1 MYGLRSQL
9 DFQNPSANLLY
20 VPDSFNKS
28 LSSLLWGR
36 HPLGDEDIATN
47 YADKQTCPLHFPQWL
62 LYFVATL
69 ITGSSLKLSLPLH
82 GEKMLSLYRF
92 LERYLHLRS
101 LLPHFS
107 ITPPPTAIHFHP
119 YHITEISLAKHTI
132 WHNLLEIFY
141 SLASTAPPFLGVS
154 LPLLS
159 PQFALPTPLF
169 LSPFLKCC
177 LSPSVSSPF
186 AQDILPGQLNN
197 CICRKHFS
205 DSGSQAQ
212 TWPLSS

>member
-36 HPLGDEDIATN
+36 HPLGDEDIAMN

-69 ITGSSLKLSLPLH
+69 ITWSSLKLSLPLH

-159 PQFALPTPLF
+159 PQFALPTPSSSVLF
-169 LSPFLKCC
+169 SNAVCPL
-177 LSPSVSSPF
+177 PSLLLLLRTFSLGSLIIVFAVSISATLAP
-186 AQDILPGQLNN
+186 
-197 CICRKHFS
+197 
-205 DSGSQAQ
+205 
-212 TWPLSS
+212 